1 MSKTDKQDRPKK
13 RRGDRRDATLV
24 RDTDTMH
31 KFMPYLIPGRCNNE
45 AFIEEFIDLEQI
57 NAFLEKKNASDPEY
71 RYTLFHVIAAA
82 IAKVFY
88 LRPHMNRFYAGDRLY
103 QRDRIVLSFVAKRRF
118 SDNGEEALIFLPC
131 DENTTVDTVH
141 DDICK
146 KVSRVREGGEQDHS
160 TDMMDILVK
169 FPRFI
174 LRLIRRLLY
183 WTYYHD
189 WTPNDLTSE
198 DPYQA
203 SVFISNLGSIKLN
216 AAYHHL
222 TNWGS
227 NSVFAV
233 IGKKGQYVTVNDD
246 GKAEI
251 REQVKIG
258 ITLDER
264 IADGYYYAKT
274 IKLLRYLLHHPE
286 ILELPAK
293 EEVDYE

>member
-1 MSKTDKQDRPKK
+1 MSKENQPDKPKK
-13 RRGDRRDATLV
+13 RWGDRRDATRV
-24 RDTDTMH
+24 RDADSMH
-31 KFMPYLIPGRCNNE
+31 QFMPYLIPGRCNNE
-45 AFIEEFIDLEQI
+45 AFIEEFIDLEKI
-57 NAFLEKKNASDPEY
+57 NEYLERKNADDPDY
-71 RYTLFHVIAAA
+71 KYTLFHVIAAA

-88 LRPHMNRFYAGDRLY
+88 LRPKMNRFYAGDRLY

-118 SDNGEEALIFLPC
+118 SDSGEEALIFLPC

-160 TDMMDILVK
+160 TDVMDILVK
-169 FPRFI
+169 MPRFA
-174 LRLIRRLLY
+174 LRLVRRFLY

-189 WTPNDLTSE
+189 WTPQSMICE

-227 NSVFAV
+227 NSVFCV
-233 IGKKGQYVTVNDD
+233 IGKKGKYVTVNDE

-251 REQVKIG
+251 RDQVKIG

-274 IKLLRYLLHHPE
+274 IKLLRYVLHNPE
-286 ILELPAK
+286 ILEQPAK